1 VADKFVRVWH
11 PADRSNCSNSSGN
24 KTPVLTNVQIDAAIL
39 ALNHSFTVD
48 NYDCGDPLGTLTV
61 NGVIAQKHRGIV
73 GVGGSSISHGYVKNY
88 TYDDRLKY
96 RSPPYF
102 LDPVQASWRILRQ
115 NDQ

>member
-1 VADKFVRVWH
+1 
-11 PADRSNCSNSSGN
+11 
-24 KTPVLTNVQIDAAIL
+24 
-39 ALNHSFTVD
+39 VD

-61 NGVIAQKHRGIV
+61 TGVIAQKHRGIV
-73 GVGGSSISHGYVKNY
+73 GVGGSSISHGYIKNY
-88 TYDDRLKY
+88 NYDDRLKY